1 MRPTRPPTIDP
12 ASIPF
17 TCPNLKAPH
26 VLNHTG
32 PNTDRAKLPPT
43 KRISKPSAAILKV
56 TSQTPASPSLG
67 GTLSRQQF
75 SSETLIKSMSDP
87 AQESMHSPRRPTDGT
102 ERHDRNMVL
111 MFTDVVDSVAIKR
124 RIGDIEYV
132 QALQSHLAR
141 LKACALAEPG
151 AAVIKST
158 GDGLLIRFATPGD
171 AVRAALRMQADG
183 TLSANTDSDS
193 HAAIR
198 LPDRI
203 GIHSGTGIETTDPN
217 GNPDVAGLAVDMAA
231 RIMGLCETGQILLTR
246 AAFDDARQFVREHPL
261 AAPAANAGKALA
273 IQWMAHGPY
282 LFKGNDDALE
292 IFEVGTSGL
301 APLRAPKD
309 SEKARRAVTPGD
321 EAMYD
326 WRPAVGLAL
335 PRRDYYFLERKLGEG
350 GFGEVWLAKHRKT
363 GDKRVFKFCFDS
375 DRLRSFRRELTLFR
389 LLREALG
396 DRRDIAR
403 IFDVSLESPPFFL
416 ESEYAVG
423 GDLYEWSAAKGGIGT
438 LSLDQRLD
446 LLRRIAEAV
455 AAAHSVGV
463 LHKDLKPSN
472 VLMDAGEDGSPRPKL
487 ADFGIGIL
495 ADRSRLEGAN
505 FTVAGFTAGGL
516 TMNDSS
522 RTGTR
527 LYSPPESMTSV
538 QTRDGA
544 ERAAAPFT
552 AKGDVYALGVMLYQF
567 VIGDL
572 DRPLAIGWEGNVAHA
587 LKDSRHTRGESKPGA
602 GDGTAHAGPDAVRA
616 GDPWL
621 EKILVADIAAM
632 VQGDP
637 DRRMAGAAE
646 VASRLATVR
655 ERGARLER
663 DEVARKAAEEA
674 DRRAMLAEARRRK
687 AVLAGVVSVLV
698 LVVILA
704 IGGYALVS
712 IDAERDN
719 AQSAL
724 AAKQQAESERAE
736 AERKAAAIHARNR
749 ELRLAAVTGAKHRLA
764 EVPLPEAMEAA
775 SNARRLWSGGA
786 GDVVPPMVKM
796 EMGEATFQLLESINR
811 AEMLLQLQTDPI
823 GEMPAGIISEG
834 EYWRSL
840 QAIWEAR
847 SLAIRLAMES
857 GEFGLALAVYQ
868 AAEAQMARR
877 MQSLQDGMQESDL
890 ARWRETAPKEAMD
903 AASLLSALG
912 ESIVHRQGE
921 QLRWRRQRI
930 EAALAD
936 VSAGLGRAGRP
947 MNAPGLEDYQYELV
961 AYRDM
966 QTLELLEAELN
977 RHLPDAVGNP
987 EAPAA
992 GKPAEWTE
1000 AERNTITLCCRVMGR
1015 IGMGDKAVAALEP
1028 ASRALW
1034 DHALVLEVGAALGAT
1049 MDVSAFPVLEA
1060 MWNRVGPGSGTGYAL
1075 LAYFRRLPE
1084 PDPGNDPEAFARRGQ
1099 MRTVKGDLEGAIA
1112 DFDSALKAD
1121 PGNAHVLSLR
1131 GWAKHGIGDSSGGI
1145 VDCTAAL
1152 NFSPDHKT
1160 ALTNRGLIRHSTGD
1174 PKGAIKDFTR
1184 VIELFPGDPAAY
1196 TNRGL
1201 AKQESGDPNGAI
1213 EDYTSAIAIDSAFSR
1228 AYNNRG
1234 NAYSMLDRLQDAMAD
1249 YSRCIELMPGD
1260 PVSRTSLGRAKWLAG
1275 DHAGAIAECSRA
1287 IEIDPRYAK
1296 AYVYRG
1302 YARSQ
1307 VGEQVA
1313 AMSDFTS
1320 ALEIAPDS
1328 TDAHYG
1334 MGEALAR
1341 DNQHD
1346 KAVAEFSRAIA
1357 LRPRFMEAYEKR
1369 AFSKIRL
1376 GDPKGAVEDFT
1387 SALDIVPN
1395 RLTSLLNRGI
1405 VRRANK
1411 DWKGGL
1417 EDFERSLE
1425 ISPNHVDA
1433 LFNRGFCKFNLG
1445 DPAGAIA
1452 DYDAAIERAPGHGW
1466 AWANRGVAKESTG
1479 DIDGAITDYRQA
1491 LVLLPGNATLRKN
1504 LDDLLKR
1511 SSQPKSE

>member
-1 MRPTRPPTIDP
+1 
-12 ASIPF
+12 
-17 TCPNLKAPH
+17 
-26 VLNHTG
+26 
-32 PNTDRAKLPPT
+32 
-43 KRISKPSAAILKV
+43 
-56 TSQTPASPSLG
+56 
-67 GTLSRQQF
+67 
-75 SSETLIKSMSDP
+75 
-87 AQESMHSPRRPTDGT
+87 
-102 ERHDRNMVL
+102 
-111 MFTDVVDSVAIKR
+111 
-124 RIGDIEYV
+124 
-132 QALQSHLAR
+132 
-141 LKACALAEPG
+141 
-151 AAVIKST
+151 
-158 GDGLLIRFATPGD
+158 
-171 AVRAALRMQADG
+171 
-183 TLSANTDSDS
+183 
-193 HAAIR
+193 
-198 LPDRI
+198 
-203 GIHSGTGIETTDPN
+203 
-217 GNPDVAGLAVDMAA
+217 
-231 RIMGLCETGQILLTR
+231 
-246 AAFDDARQFVREHPL
+246 
-261 AAPAANAGKALA
+261 
-273 IQWMAHGPY
+273 
-282 LFKGNDDALE
+282 
-292 IFEVGTSGL
+292 
-301 APLRAPKD
+301 
-309 SEKARRAVTPGD
+309 
-321 EAMYD
+321 
-326 WRPAVGLAL
+326 VGLAL
-335 PRRDYYFLERKLGEG
+335 PRRDYFFLERKLGEG
-350 GFGEVWLAKHRKT
+350 GFGEVWLARHRKT

-416 ESEYAVG
+416 ESEYAAG

-438 LSLDQRLD
+438 LPLDQRLD

-472 VLMDAGEDGSPRPKL
+472 VLMDSGEDGSPRPKL

-505 FTVAGFTAGGL
+505 FTIAGFTAGGL

-538 QTRDGA
+538 QTRDGE

-572 DRPLAIGWEGNVAHA
+572 DRPLAIGWESNVAHA
-587 LKDSRHTRGESKPGA
+587 LA
-602 GDGTAHAGPDAVRA
+602 GGVHGKSSTGSDASQS

-621 EKILVADIAAM
+621 EKILVGDIASM

-637 DRRMAGAAE
+637 DRRMASAAE
-646 VASRLATVR
+646 VATRLATIR
-655 ERGARLER
+655 ERSSRLER
-663 DEVARKAAEEA
+663 DEIARHAAEEA
-674 DRRAMLAEARRRK
+674 DRRAMLADARRKK

-698 LVVILA
+698 LVVIMA

-724 AAKQQAESERAE
+724 AAQQKAEAERAE
-736 AERKAAAIHARNR
+736 AEKKAAAIHAKNR
-749 ELRLAAVTGAKHRLA
+749 ELRLQAVTSAKHRLA
-764 EVPLPEAMEAA
+764 ECPLPETMEAA
-775 SNARRLWSGGA
+775 AKARSLWSGGA
-786 GDVVPPMVKM
+786 GDVVPPMIKM

-823 GEMPAGIISEG
+823 GEMAAGIITEAES
-834 EYWRSL
+834 WKAL

-877 MQSLQDGMQESDL
+877 MQSLQDGMKDEEL

-903 AASLLSALG
+903 AGLLLSALG
-912 ESIVHRQGE
+912 DSIVHRQGE
-921 QLRWRRQRI
+921 QLRWWRQRI
-930 EAALAD
+930 EAALSD
-936 VSAGLGRAGRP
+936 ISAGLNRADRP
-947 MNAPGLEDYQYELV
+947 MDAPSLEDYQYELV

-966 QTLELLEAELN
+966 QTLELLKAELN
-977 RHLPDAVGNP
+977 RHLPPRDTTTGELVEGTLP
-987 EAPAA
+987 E
-992 GKPAEWTE
+992 WSE
-1000 AERNTITLCCRVMGR
+1000 ADRNVISLCCRVIGR
-1015 IGMGDKAVAALEP
+1015 IGMGEKAVSALEP
-1028 ASRALW
+1028 MSRAIR
-1034 DHALVLEVGAALGAT
+1034 DHALALEVGAALGAT

-1060 MWNRVGPGSGTGYAL
+1060 MWKRLGTGSGTGYAL
-1075 LAYFRRLPE
+1075 LTYFRRLPE
-1084 PDPGNDPEAFARRGQ
+1084 PDPGDDPEAFIRRGQ
-1099 MRTVKGDLEGAIA
+1099 MRSVKGDLSGAIS
-1112 DFDSALKAD
+1112 DFDRALGAD
-1121 PGNAHVLSLR
+1121 PKNAFVLSLR
-1131 GWAKHGIGDSSGGI
+1131 GWARHENGDSKGGI
-1145 VDCTAAL
+1145 EDCTAAL
-1152 NFSPDHKT
+1152 SASPDFRT

-1174 PKGAIKDFTR
+1174 PKGAIEDFSR
-1184 VIELFPGDPAAY
+1184 VLAQYPDDPAVY

-1213 EDYTSAIAIDSAFSR
+1213 EDYSSAIAIDPAFAR

-1249 YSRCIELMPGD
+1249 YSRCLELMPGD

-1275 DHAGAIAECSRA
+1275 DFAGAISECSRA
-1287 IEIDPRYAK
+1287 IENDPRYAK

-1302 YARSQ
+1302 FSRSQ
-1307 VGEQVA
+1307 VGEQTGA
-1313 AMSDFTS
+1313 IADFTA
-1320 ALEIAPDS
+1320 ALEIAPES
-1328 TDAHYG
+1328 TDARYG
-1334 MGEALAR
+1334 MGEAYAR

-1346 KAVAEFSRAIA
+1346 KAVAEFGKAIA

-1376 GDPKGAVEDFT
+1376 GDPKGAIEDFT
-1387 SALDIVPN
+1387 SALEIVPN

-1417 EDFERSLE
+1417 EDFDRSLAL
-1425 ISPNHVDA
+1425 SPNHVDA
-1433 LFNRGFCKFNLG
+1433 LFNRGMCKFNLG

-1466 AWANRGVAKESTG
+1466 AWANRGVAREHTG
-1479 DIDGAITDYRQA
+1479 DVNGAIADYRQA
-1491 LVLLPGNATLRKN
+1491 LVYLPGNAVLQKN
-1504 LDDLLKR
+1504 LDGLLSR
-1511 SSQPKSE
+1511 SQPPKSEE